1 MRLALNIVALS
12 LSISF
17 TGALAQTPPS
27 SPAEAIRALKGNRD
41 ESFSAIESGL
51 SKTATEKERARI
63 WTLLAFAPSGT
74 TVVAP
79 HVYAA
84 KAFSGDLSAS
94 TAIRVRLAKLA
105 GVGFFERAAFSR
117 AQAIFE
123 AALALEG
130 VPERDREYLEY
141 QAGWCEINR
150 GVPQAATARFRR
162 LLESCAECRLR
173 KEISSDLGRAIAES
187 GSEVRSVPKL
197 RDAEGEAF
205 VRGYIAGSERQT
217 KFRIGDGSRAF
228 AASEMLPLWIEIALS
243 HPRFA
248 NTSACEKIDLLPL
261 ARPDLWPPVQAR
273 AALSAC
279 VFENPTDRRLP
290 QAFRALIVKTD
301 EDLAWFSEA
310 LDRRGELDEACAI
323 RLDIS
328 ARLINDDGSLGRAA
342 QSCAKAKM
350 RSSMAAKAAAVFSA
364 LGTQSV
370 TAASSGNSPGVLLFA
385 STIASES
392 SWRAAVEKG
401 GGPAWAKEP
410 SSAAAWLL
418 VRANVGKEIAYESAK
433 GSTDWATHGTSMQL
447 DLLRSFLSSFGLA
460 RLAVDWSVWTA
471 RVAGNATLEGIL
483 IDAAAAN
490 GSNKEAFEPGMMS
503 TDAFG
508 RLLIQLRAIAAKGCT
523 EAPIGENE
531 IASAVSSERRLDLKR
546 IASTCRIPSLTS
558 GLADSETERRLLE
571 GATVAVTA
579 ASTAF
584 RDSSSAPWSSREL
597 SELNRRSMKSGLR
610 ALGSELSR
618 RKEARAVSALVK
630 KLERKL

>member
-1 MRLALNIVALS
+1 MRLSLNIVALS

-17 TGALAQTPPS
+17 TGALAQPPPS
-27 SPAEAIRALKGNRD
+27 SPAEAIRALKANRR

-51 SKTATEKERARI
+51 GKATTEKERARI

-79 HVYAA
+79 HLYAA
-84 KAFSGDLSAS
+84 KAFSADQSAS
-94 TAIRVRLAKLA
+94 TSIRVRLAKLA
-105 GVGFFERAAFSR
+105 GVGFFERAEFSR

-123 AALALEG
+123 AALTLEG

-187 GSEVRSVPKL
+187 GAEVRSVPKL

-248 NTSACEKIDLLPL
+248 SASACEKVDVLPL
-261 ARPDLWPPVQAR
+261 ARPDLWPPTPAR

-290 QAFRALIVKTD
+290 TAFRALIAKTD

-310 LDRRGELDEACAI
+310 LDRRGEFDEACAI

-328 ARLINDDGSLGRAA
+328 ARQINDDGSLGRAA
-342 QSCAKAKM
+342 QSCAKAKV
-350 RSSMAAKAAAVFSA
+350 RASMAAKAAALFGA
-364 LGTQSV
+364 LGAESV
-370 TAASSGNSPGVLLFA
+370 TAAANGTAPGVSLFA
-385 STIASES
+385 STINSDPT
-392 SWRAAVEKG
+392 WRSVIEKD
-401 GGPAWAKEP
+401 GGPAWAKQP
-410 SSAAAWLL
+410 SSAAALLL
-418 VRANVGKEIAYESAK
+418 VRANVGRDIAYESAK
-433 GSTDWATHGTSMQL
+433 RSTDWATLGTSMQS

-460 RLAVDWSVWTA
+460 RFAADWSVWTA

-490 GSNKEAFEPGMMS
+490 GSSKDAFEAGAMNA
-503 TDAFG
+503 DAFG
-508 RLLIQLRAIAAKGCT
+508 RLLVQLRTIAAKGCT
-523 EAPIGENE
+523 EAPIGESE
-531 IASAVSSERRLDLKR
+531 IAATASSERRLDLKR
-546 IASTCRIPSLTS
+546 IASTCRIPSLTT